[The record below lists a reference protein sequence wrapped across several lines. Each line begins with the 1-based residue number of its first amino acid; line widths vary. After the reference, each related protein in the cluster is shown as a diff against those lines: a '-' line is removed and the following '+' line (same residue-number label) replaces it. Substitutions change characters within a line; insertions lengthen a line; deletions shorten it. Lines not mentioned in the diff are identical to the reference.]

1 MRVAFNQWRTGLALL
16 GLALLPSLSGC
27 TTVGMAAAGS
37 DVASTVSDGAA
48 RGAGGFGGLFGGQP
62 DAPGHSTPIFVVSTR
77 KGGAHSTEL
86 TPGGQARVSLDFV
99 SVPPGHKA
107 GTIEKPNFGAP
118 NPDQHFALV
127 GRSALDDEEFRA
139 QIASQVSG
147 RVGNNRDVLVYVHG
161 FNTSMEEARNRLA
174 QIVVD
179 GQFGG
184 VPVLFTWPSKSALLA
199 YGADKESATA
209 SRDAYLKLL
218 EELSQTPGVGR
229 VHILA
234 HSMGTWLTM
243 EALRES
249 ALSGSPDLHGKLGD
263 VLLASPDIDLT
274 VFKAQMARLDP
285 SHFSVFVSKGDRA
298 LQVSAGLQG
307 DRRLGAIDPGSEK
320 DRDMIEKLGVKV
332 YDLSDLSV
340 GLIGHDNY
348 ADTPQALRQIGA
360 TINAPRGGESGEQAV
375 IDAGAD
381 RSVRPPIPPPG
392 AISTEALPPPDPAQ
406 GAAPQATAAPLD
418 GAGASR

>member
-1 MRVAFNQWRTGLALL
+1 
-16 GLALLPSLSGC
+16 
-27 TTVGMAAAGS
+27 
-37 DVASTVSDGAA
+37 
-48 RGAGGFGGLFGGQP
+48 
-62 DAPGHSTPIFVVSTR
+62 
-77 KGGAHSTEL
+77 
-86 TPGGQARVSLDFV
+86 
-99 SVPPGHKA
+99 
-107 GTIEKPNFGAP
+107 
-118 NPDQHFALV
+118 
-127 GRSALDDEEFRA
+127 
-139 QIASQVSG
+139 
-147 RVGNNRDVLVYVHG
+147 
-161 FNTSMEEARNRLA
+161 
-174 QIVVD
+174 
-179 GQFGG
+179 
-184 VPVLFTWPSKSALLA
+184 
-199 YGADKESATA
+199 
-209 SRDAYLKLL
+209 
-218 EELSQTPGVGR
+218 
-229 VHILA
+229 
-234 HSMGTWLTM
+234 
-243 EALRES
+243 
-249 ALSGSPDLHGKLGD
+249 
-263 VLLASPDIDLT
+263 
-274 VFKAQMARLDP
+274 MARLDP

-392 AISTEALPPPDPAQ
+392 AISTEALPPPDAAQ